1 MLIETSRFLIF
12 SKEEK
17 LPFRPLVA
25 RPGIMVSKGFNIN
38 LTNTVSMSI
47 TVACYDHFTPFSAY
61 CLITHKAQNKD
72 ILASA
77 MMGLIVVM
85 AYHGHGPTL

>member
-1 MLIETSRFLIF
+1 
-12 SKEEK
+12 
-17 LPFRPLVA
+17 
-25 RPGIMVSKGFNIN
+25 
-38 LTNTVSMSI
+38 MSI